1 MPTSDHLH
9 LQGLSITT
17 NIGVPNE
24 ERAVPQRLK
33 LNVTLWP
40 SGPLAGLGDDFARTI
55 DYAAVAIQLRQCATE
70 RPRLL
75 IETLA
80 DDLIDRLFALFP
92 LDQVRLEIQKFILP
106 DTDYVSVCMTKSRP
120 PL

>member
-17 NIGVPNE
+17 NIGVPDE

-55 DYAAVAIQLRQCATE
+55 DYAAVAVQLRQCATE
-70 RPRLL
+70 RTRLL

-80 DDLIDRLFALFP
+80 DDLIASLFANFP
-92 LDQVRLEIQKFILP
+92 LAEVRMEIQKFILP
-106 DTDYVSVCMTKSRP
+106 DTEFVSVCLTKSRP
-120 PL
+120 SV